1 MKSEGDTVAP
11 RARVLRDANV
21 ERAFEVLR
29 RMRAPGTSKSTAADV
44 YRTLRARGLAPRFAD
59 EVPRYAMRKACAA
72 AIGREDR
79 ASETR
84 RAGEEPSPRDQDATH
99 ACLDSVTPVPDD
111 DPVETSSRAS
121 STSPA
126 PRFRVP
132 KHQRY
137 VPPVQRLRA
146 TSTGPTRAFADKIVR
161 IAVDP
166 VARAALRERVR
177 DSCGV
182 RTRTD
187 RRKKDEPSRRAKKN
201 QPAEKKKA
209 DDAAPRAEPLEP
221 HASSS
226 TSSVPSYVPRDAA
239 DADLSSYSRRSST
252 GASRDEKERSARRT
266 APERNPSESVR
277 RRWRAAT
284 ASAIAA
290 LEARDTEFSRRRR
303 TRYVAREERE
313 AERKQ
318 RKAQFS
324 NAVVRVQRTTRAW
337 LLRLAQRLAAFRVRA
352 FLEHARDSSE
362 IVRRVRRL
370 TRSVQTIQKFA
381 RAAFAKRA
389 HHDQVA
395 AFIEHWDVYERY
407 ARATRRERAREKN
420 TTRLSRGGGDAR
432 FSVWGARRSPY
443 AVARPR
449 DRVPERLKRP
459 IVERVL
465 RRRRETARRDREEY
479 RKALQAWRARSSRAK
494 KLHLARAV
502 LRRPDDDAEGNAY
515 LYSFADA
522 EPPPRLRARRVLM
535 REDELARAHAE
546 GERAWRLEKREGERA
561 VQALYEMDAEDEE
574 GSEATAA

>member
-1 MKSEGDTVAP
+1 MAP

-72 AIGREDR
+72 AIGQEDR
-79 ASETR
+79 VSETR

-166 VARAALRERVR
+166 VARAALRARVR

-182 RTRTD
+182 RTRID
-187 RRKKDEPSRRAKKN
+187 RRKKDETSRRAKKN

-239 DADLSSYSRRSST
+239 DADLSNYSRRSST

-290 LEARDTEFSRRRR
+290 LEARDAEFSRRRR

-337 LLRLAQRLAAFRVRA
+337 LLRRAQRLAAFRVRA

-389 HHDQVA
+389 HHDQVN

-407 ARATRRERAREKN
+407 ARATRRERAFSKNEKK
-420 TTRLSRGGGDAR
+420 TTLKRLSRGGGDAR
-432 FSVWGARRSPY
+432 FSVWSARRSPY
-443 AVARPR
+443 AVASAVR

-502 LRRPDDDAEGNAY
+502 LRQPDDDAEGNAS
-515 LYSFADA
+515 SFAEA

-574 GSEATAA
+574 GGEATAA

>member
-1 MKSEGDTVAP
+1 M
-11 RARVLRDANV
+11 
-21 ERAFEVLR
+21 R
-29 RMRAPGTSKSTAADV
+29 R
-44 YRTLRARGLAPRFAD
+44 
-59 EVPRYAMRKACAA
+59 
-72 AIGREDR
+72 
-79 ASETR
+79 
-84 RAGEEPSPRDQDATH
+84 
-99 ACLDSVTPVPDD
+99 
-111 DPVETSSRAS
+111 
-121 STSPA
+121 
-126 PRFRVP
+126 
-132 KHQRY
+132 
-137 VPPVQRLRA
+137 
-146 TSTGPTRAFADKIVR
+146 
-161 IAVDP
+161 
-166 VARAALRERVR
+166 
-177 DSCGV
+177 
-182 RTRTD
+182 
-187 RRKKDEPSRRAKKN
+187 
-201 QPAEKKKA
+201 
-209 DDAAPRAEPLEP
+209 
-221 HASSS
+221 
-226 TSSVPSYVPRDAA
+226 
-239 DADLSSYSRRSST
+239 
-252 GASRDEKERSARRT
+252 
-266 APERNPSESVR
+266 
-277 RRWRAAT
+277 
-284 ASAIAA
+284 
-290 LEARDTEFSRRRR
+290 
-303 TRYVAREERE
+303 
-313 AERKQ
+313 
-318 RKAQFS
+318 
-324 NAVVRVQRTTRAW
+324 
-337 LLRLAQRLAAFRVRA
+337 AQRLAAFRVRA
-352 FLEHARDSSE
+352 FLEHAHDSSE

-494 KLHLARAV
+494 KLHLARAL